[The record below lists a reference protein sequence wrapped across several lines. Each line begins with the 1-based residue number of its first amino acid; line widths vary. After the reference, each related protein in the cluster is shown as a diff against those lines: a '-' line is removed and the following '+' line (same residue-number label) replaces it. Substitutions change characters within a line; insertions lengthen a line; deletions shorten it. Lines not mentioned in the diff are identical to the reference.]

1 MVISDHSSQIKLQTR
16 RIVVTHVIGVGY
28 MTVELLLTYQHSI
41 SNPLKG
47 VQTFA
52 ACTAVLRKQRQH

>member
-1 MVISDHSSQIKLQTR
+1 MVISNHSSQIKLQIR

-28 MTVELLLTYQHSI
+28 MTVELLLTCQHSV
-41 SNPLKG
+41 SNSLKR